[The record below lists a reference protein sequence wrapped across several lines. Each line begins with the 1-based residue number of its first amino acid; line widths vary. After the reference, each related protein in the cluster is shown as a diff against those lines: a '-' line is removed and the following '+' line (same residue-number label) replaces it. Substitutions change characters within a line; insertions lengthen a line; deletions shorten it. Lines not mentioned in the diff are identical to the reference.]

1 MQIKTTDP
9 QALEKLNAKLQKL
22 ENEQKLMKEI
32 NTIIRSSKSEEA
44 KIYCTELNSPEKN

>member
-32 NTIIRSSKSEEA
+32 NTIIRSS
-44 KIYCTELNSPEKN
+44 